1 MTTRSQAVDEK
12 LAVIM
17 AMLESQQGKQ
27 EELLARTSELSE
39 QQQQKSQGQLA
50 ELQRLRQYVEGMGEL
65 LEARMEAAEKE
76 PATAVKVKPRPSED
90 SHTTVGL
97 RTSAPEFRPSD
108 RTTDGH
114 ADSLPSAHAGSREE
128 SGSMTAAS
136 PTLR

>member
-1 MTTRSQAVDEK
+1 VITTRSQAVDEK

-39 QQQQKSQGQLA
+39 QQQKSQGQLA
-50 ELQRLRQYVEGMGEL
+50 ELQRLRQYVEGMGKS

-108 RTTDGH
+108 GITDGD
-114 ADSLPSAHAGSREE
+114 AESPPCTHAGSREE
-128 SGSMTAAS
+128 PGSTTAAS
-136 PTLR
+136 PTL